1 MSEQSEGQSEGQ
13 VSEVQRMDQ
22 GDEET
27 PISPGDSTAGYSTSE
42 SGSPDTEGS
51 GPDAAPPENRR
62 DNDMHDTKEQAK
74 GGGGPAAVVE
84 DE

>member
-1 MSEQSEGQSEGQ
+1 MSEEQSEGQ

-22 GDEET
+22 DDAET
-27 PISPGDSTAGYSTSE
+27 PVSPSDSTAGYPTSE
-42 SGSPDTEGS
+42 SGSPDTHGS

-62 DNDMHDTKEQAK
+62 DNDMRDTEEQAES
-74 GGGGPAAVVE
+74 GGGPAAGVE